1 MLHFYKLFYS
11 EADSLTGIN
20 HIYTIYIGVIFSIF
34 GLLGNLVS
42 IAVWKRINRKRCN
55 DRKSAGVY
63 LITLNVTD
71 SCLLVLFLSTEALQE
86 LMPSLIHGSY
96 HGSYTFFYTH
106 VGIPLFYWF
115 FCTSVWIVVFL
126 TLNRFIAV
134 LFPLRSK
141 RLNSLTNTYIIISVL
156 FFLSL
161 VLNIPRF
168 YNYQISFISNSS
180 VHEMFNQTQIKSFH
194 SYEFGVQCMFLLFSP
209 FLIISVLNS
218 LIILKLCQKTGVGER
233 SKRLL
238 LSQEKK
244 TTLILMTVSISFLIF
259 LMWQCA
265 SQCFWII
272 ELESNDSNDSKTYDL
287 FHQFGILGIVINSSN
302 NFILYC
308 VSGMEF
314 RKELYAI
321 FKKQFKSTDKI
332 GSNNTLNIFREKLN
346 TSDGIL
352 SKP

>member
-1 MLHFYKLFYS
+1 MLHFYKFFYS
-11 EADSLTGIN
+11 EADTLTDIN
-20 HIYTIYIGVIFSIF
+20 HNFTIYIGVIFSFF

-42 IAVWKRINRKRCN
+42 VAIWKRINRKRCN

-71 SCLLVLFLSTEALQE
+71 SCLLVLFLSTEGLQT
-86 LMPSLIHGSY
+86 LMPNIIY
-96 HGSYTFFYTH
+96 GSYTFFYTH
-106 VGIPLFYWF
+106 VGIPLFYWY
-115 FCTSVWIVVFL
+115 FCSSVWIVVFL
-126 TLNRFIAV
+126 TLNRLIAV

-141 RLNSLTNTYIIISVL
+141 RLNSLTNTYIIISVV

-168 YNYQISFISNSS
+168 YNYQTLFISNSS
-180 VHEMFNQTQIKSFH
+180 VYEVFNQTQIKSFH
-194 SYEFGVQCMFLLFSP
+194 SYEFGVHCMFLLFSP

-218 LIILKLCQKTGVGER
+218 LIIYKLCQKIGPRER
-233 SKRLL
+233 TKRLL

-244 TTLILMTVSISFLIF
+244 TTLILMTVSINFLIF

-272 ELESNDSNDSKTYDL
+272 ESESNDLNGSKTYDL
-287 FHQFGILGIVINSSN
+287 FHHFGILGIVINSSN

-314 RKELYAI
+314 RKELYAL
-321 FKKQFKSTDKI
+321 FKRQFKSIDKI

-346 TSDGIL
+346 TSDRIL